1 MRTPTAGLVTAF
13 SILLALAPIRTVVA
27 QDDRPAAGRWLCF
40 SGFESDPIYVT
51 AAWDGT
57 AAMAEVRSAFSQM
70 LASRYGYK
78 DRISCSRANLAGST
92 RAGVEAGRKAR
103 DAQWEKSGKKI
114 VQTGWTFGSPDA
126 AAAAPPANPPSPAPA
141 AGASAQSGQWAV
153 CRMTTG
159 PNGAKK
165 NYVSGVMEL
174 PGTIGKDSLAKR
186 FAGFLR
192 TMYKVIQRTAE
203 CGASPSQDG
212 AAAQLKAWKDA
223 AAKHPAT
230 YGPTTDTHWVLT
242 TGSQ

>member
-1 MRTPTAGLVTAF
+1 MRTPPARLVTACA
-13 SILLALAPIRTVVA
+13 ILLAFAPVRTVLA

-40 SGFESDPIYVT
+40 SAFESDPIYVT
-51 AAWDGT
+51 SAWDGT

-78 DRISCSRANLAGST
+78 DRISCSRANIASST
-92 RAGVEAGRKAR
+92 LAGVEAGRKAR

-141 AGASAQSGQWAV
+141 PAASAQPAQWAV

-165 NYVSGVMEL
+165 NYVSGVMAL
-174 PGTIGKDSLAKR
+174 PGTIDKDSLAKR

-192 TMYKVIQRTAE
+192 TMYKVIQRTAQ
-203 CGASPSQDG
+203 CGTSPSETG
-212 AAAQLKAWKDA
+212 ATAQLKAWIDA
-223 AAKHPAT
+223 AARHRAT
-230 YGPTTDTHWVLT
+230 YGPTTDTHWVMT
-242 TGSQ
+242 PGSQ